1 MNWEAN
7 LFVLLWCSNG
17 IRTGGQEHLL
27 FWVKQSAGFSK
38 SKKPIQV
45 GCIKISIAKKIV
57 FYVLIFL
64 KNSLDYGFFFLWF
77 STCFS
82 VTVLSD
88 HRKRILYDAGL
99 YDPEDEEDEEFCD
112 FVNEMMSMMAQTRK
126 EEKYYSM
133 EELQRMFMEMAQGFD
148 MASWLPIENSGRSQM
163 MQCNSIPMV
172 DWQSHLGA
180 SEFEVYRTSSSYS

>member
-1 MNWEAN
+1 MEGEQGSPSYYSILGVSMDSSVEEIRRAYRRVAMQWHPDRWTRTPSLLGEAKRR
-7 LFVLLWCSNG
+7 FQQ
-17 IRTGGQEHLL
+17 IQEAY
-27 FWVKQSAGFSK
+27 S
-38 SKKPIQV
+38 
-45 GCIKISIAKKIV
+45 
-57 FYVLIFL
+57 
-64 KNSLDYGFFFLWF
+64 
-77 STCFS
+77 
-82 VTVLSD
+82 VLSD